1 MTHAYDEMYLEPAMN
16 NLGDAMEYAVD
27 NINISKDEFMKL
39 FISSG
44 IAEEFG
50 NGNPTYIMG
59 MSGAE
64 LVDAVL
70 DNVGIKKDIPKATS
84 SIYKAVDYWCGWIL
98 AYYQWKSKRPFS
110 NIMRHIT
117 MEDVEIMYTVYHEA
131 PEEKFYDTI
140 EQTIKEKNEPTRL
153 QVMRKQCGM
162 TQKELA
168 KESGVTLRSIQ
179 MYEQRNKDINK
190 ASVETVNNLAKSLGC
205 KMEDLMEY

>member
-1 MTHAYDEMYLEPAMN
+1 MTCAYDEIYLETAMN
-16 NLGDAMEYAVD
+16 NLGDAMEYVVD
-27 NINISKDEFMKL
+27 SLHISKDEFVKL
-39 FISSG
+39 FIASG

-64 LVDAVL
+64 LVKAVL
-70 DNVGIKKDIPKATS
+70 DSVGIKREMPPTAS

-110 NIMRHIT
+110 NIMRHLSMDDI
-117 MEDVEIMYTVYHEA
+117 EVMYTIYHEA
-131 PEEKFYDTI
+131 PEEKFYDTV
-140 EQTIKEKNEPTRL
+140 EQMIKEKNEPTRL
-153 QVMRKQCGM
+153 QIMRKQCTM
-162 TQKELA
+162 TQNELA
-168 KESGVTLRSIQ
+168 KKSGVSLRSIQ

-190 ASVETVNNLAKSLGC
+190 ASLETVNNLAKILGC